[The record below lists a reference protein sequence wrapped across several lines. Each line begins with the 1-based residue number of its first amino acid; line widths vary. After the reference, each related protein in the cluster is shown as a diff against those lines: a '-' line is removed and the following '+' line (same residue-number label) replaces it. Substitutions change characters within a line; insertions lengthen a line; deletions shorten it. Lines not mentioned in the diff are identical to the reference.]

1 MKSASFLPLQA
12 DNNSSVGRG
21 CRRAA
26 TREDARPTKAI
37 SNRKSKIV
45 NFHIMHK
52 ASKKTMPA
60 TKSTTPTQQRLW
72 LMYPPKLIK
81 KPFIWEVGH
90 KFKVVTNIR
99 QASVTDEIGIVCLE
113 LDGKRDEVKAAIK
126 WLEKQ
131 GVNVEPVEIGVIA
144 G

>member
-1 MKSASFLPLQA
+1 MATKKKSAATQS
-12 DNNSSVGRG
+12 NS
-21 CRRAA
+21 
-26 TREDARPTKAI
+26 
-37 SNRKSKIV
+37 
-45 NFHIMHK
+45 
-52 ASKKTMPA
+52 
-60 TKSTTPTQQRLW
+60 PTQQRLW

-81 KPFIWEVGH
+81 KPFIWEIGH

-113 LDGKRDEVKAAIK
+113 LDGARSEVGAAIK
-126 WLEKQ
+126 WLEKN

>member
-1 MKSASFLPLQA
+1 MAKKLLTVSKP
-12 DNNSSVGRG
+12 NSPV
-21 CRRAA
+21 
-26 TREDARPTKAI
+26 
-37 SNRKSKIV
+37 
-45 NFHIMHK
+45 
-52 ASKKTMPA
+52 
-60 TKSTTPTQQRLW
+60 QQRLW

-90 KFKVVTNIR
+90 KFKVITNIR

-113 LDGKRDEVKAAIK
+113 LNGTRTEVDAAIK
-126 WLEKQ
+126 WLEKS

>member
-1 MKSASFLPLQA
+1 MA
-12 DNNSSVGRG
+12 
-21 CRRAA
+21 
-26 TREDARPTKAI
+26 
-37 SNRKSKIV
+37 
-45 NFHIMHK
+45 
-52 ASKKTMPA
+52 KKMVSA
-60 TKSTTPTQQRLW
+60 TKSNSPTQQRLW

-81 KPFIWEVGH
+81 KPFIWEVAQN
-90 KFKVVTNIR
+90 FKVVTNIR

-131 GVNVEPVEIGVIA
+131 GVNVEQVEIGVIA

>member
-1 MKSASFLPLQA
+1 M
-12 DNNSSVGRG
+12 
-21 CRRAA
+21 A
-26 TREDARPTKAI
+26 TP
-37 SNRKSKIV
+37 
-45 NFHIMHK
+45 
-52 ASKKTMPA
+52 KKKLPA
-60 TKSTTPTQQRLW
+60 TKSTSPTQQRLW

-81 KPFIWEVGH
+81 QPFIWEIGN
-90 KFKVVTNIR
+90 KLKVVTNIR

-113 LDGKRDEVKAAIK
+113 LDGARDEVKAAIK

>member
-1 MKSASFLPLQA
+1 MAK
-12 DNNSSVGRG
+12 
-21 CRRAA
+21 
-26 TREDARPTKAI
+26 K
-37 SNRKSKIV
+37 KI
-45 NFHIMHK
+45 
-52 ASKKTMPA
+52 PA

-90 KFKVVTNIR
+90 KFKVITNIR

-113 LDGKRDEVKAAIK
+113 LDGHRDEVKAAIK

-131 GVNVEPVEIGVIA
+131 GVSVEPVEISAIEG
-144 G
+144 